1 MKTLY
6 QADDGKIFDNAE
18 DCYNYENRPPVNFTS
33 YLYTKYGEKIKLEEL
48 DDYHQIIVFMD
59 IRTQDDLN
67 YLKRRL
73 YDDWGVEIPDK
84 CGQWYYDYYRCA
96 WYNFAEWEKEYN
108 RIKEIFAQGQ

>member
-6 QADDGKIFDNAE
+6 QADDGKIFDNEE

-33 YLYTKYGEKIKLEEL
+33 HLYTKYGEEIKLEEL

-59 IRTQDDLN
+59 IRTQDDLD
-67 YLKRRL
+67 YLKQRL

-84 CGQWYYDYYRCA
+84 CGKWYYDYYRCN
-96 WYNFAEWEKEYN
+96 WYSFAEWEKEYN
-108 RIKEIFAQGQ
+108 RIKEIFTQGQ